1 MATCFNSEVKH
12 LLTDNASLRRKAEN
26 ALQTDGTWP
35 VGKTICDNTARGEVP
50 VLYIERYGHDDIVI
64 VESIL
69 KPYWY
74 R

>member
-1 MATCFNSEVKH
+1 MATIFNSEVKH
-12 LLTDNASLRRKAEN
+12 LLINNLSLRRKAEN

-35 VGKTICDNTARGEVP
+35 VGKTIYDITARGEVP
-50 VLYIERYGHDDIVI
+50 VLYIERHGHDNIVI
-64 VESIL
+64 VESIF